1 MNVSDSLANLYIVR
15 QLILQR
21 LIAGKNI
28 DMNKHLD
35 DVAAEIEK
43 SLRSGKEFTTY
54 QKRRLDSAI
63 SELASLI
70 TVPAPNFKDLAK
82 LEAEFVANS
91 IAKVAVEVSL
101 PAAAVL
107 NTIANTALIEGAS
120 IGQWFSKLTQSMR
133 FDLSRA
139 IKLGVSLGETNSQ
152 IAKRII
158 GAAGSK
164 GSEVIPRGRRDA
176 MAITRTGVQTVSNEA
191 RLATYSEN
199 EDIIKGL
206 QWVSTLDGR
215 TTVICAA
222 RSGKVWTLPDYRP
235 QGHNIPWNGGPPAHW
250 SCRSTVIPVLKT
262 WREMGIN
269 KDELPTSTRAS
280 MDGQVASDL
289 SFDSFLRGKPASFSD
304 EMLGVGR
311 AKLWRDGKITLS
323 ELLNAKGRAIT
334 LTELRNKYGG

>member
-1 MNVSDSLANLYIVR
+1 MNVSDKLADLYVIR
-15 QLILQR
+15 QLLLQR
-21 LIAGKNI
+21 LTAGKNRA
-28 DMNKHLD
+28 MNRHLD
-35 DVAAEIEK
+35 DVAKEIEK
-43 SLRSGKEFTTY
+43 KLRSGKEFTTY
-54 QKRRLDSAI
+54 QKRRLDAAI

-70 TVPAPNFKDLAK
+70 TMPVPSFGDLAK
-82 LEAEFVANS
+82 LEAQFVANS
-91 IAKVAVEVSL
+91 IVKVAVEVSL

-107 NTIANTALIEGAS
+107 NTVANTALIEGAT
-120 IGQWFSKLTQSMR
+120 IGQWFSRLTQSMR

-139 IKLGVSLGETNSQ
+139 VKLGVSLGETNAQ
-152 IAKRII
+152 IAKRIV

-176 MAITRTGVQTVSNEA
+176 LAITRTGVQTVANEA

-222 RSGKVWTLPDYRP
+222 RSGKVWTLPGYKP
-235 QGHNIPWNGGPPAHW
+235 KGHDIPWNGGPPAHW

-262 WREMGIN
+262 WREMGID
-269 KDELPTSTRAS
+269 KDELPSSTRAS

-289 SFDSFLRGKPASFSD
+289 SFDTFLRNKPTSFSD

-323 ELLNAKGRAIT
+323 ELLNSQGQAIT
-334 LTELRNKYGG
+334 LAELREKYGG